1 MNDHWRR
8 KSKMK
13 FQKLKSEKSKSEKFK
28 SENLVQR
35 LRHLKSENFA
45 CGDYVSK
52 NVKISPVETMSP
64 ISYTKYSTKNIF
76 VWLTDR
82 YTDRQTDKPIWK
94 RCSSPQKYFVRHTDT
109 QTNRRKDRDT
119 ETLLEEAL
127 LASKWTQLC
136 HWPLWNIFEVVC

>member
-1 MNDHWRR
+1 
-8 KSKMK
+8 MK

-45 CGDYVSK
+45 CGDYVSE

-76 VWLTDR
+76 V
-82 YTDRQTDKPIWK
+82 
-94 RCSSPQKYFVRHTDT
+94 
-109 QTNRRKDRDT
+109 
-119 ETLLEEAL
+119 
-127 LASKWTQLC
+127 
-136 HWPLWNIFEVVC
+136 